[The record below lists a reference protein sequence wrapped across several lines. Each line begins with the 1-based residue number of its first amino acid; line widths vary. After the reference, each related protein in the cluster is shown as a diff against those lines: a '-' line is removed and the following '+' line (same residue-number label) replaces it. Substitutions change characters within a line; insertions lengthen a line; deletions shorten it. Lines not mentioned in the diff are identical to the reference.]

1 MVGTELVISIVDVP
15 KSIDPYKLFPAE
27 NGLEFDN
34 VMVDDP
40 RLDDA
45 TLVAAPLNCDAVI
58 E

>member
-1 MVGTELVISIVDVP
+1 MIGPELVISIVDVP

-45 TLVAAPLNCDAVI
+45 KALEAPIN
-58 E
+58 